1 MKYLPFVVF
10 VFLCR
15 LLPAQVVPVLSDSAR
30 ISLMTVSPG
39 SELYSVFG
47 HSAVR
52 VYDPITRINRVYNY
66 GTFDFDQPNFYLNFC
81 RGKLLYSLDVESYR
95 NFEYGNY
102 HDHRWMKEQVL
113 NLNGEQRQR
122 IFSLLQTNALPEN
135 KDYKYDFFY
144 DNCAT
149 RIRDLVKETCF
160 HQITFDSSGLKPGVT
175 MRQLLKPYLK
185 NYPWTDF
192 GIDLILGLAADR
204 KARTEDYMFL
214 PDHLHDLFG
223 ASTVD
228 GKTPLVRSEHNI
240 PENKIEQPAF
250 TPGFLDRPL
259 WVMSFIALLGLL
271 SMANPRTERIFDT
284 IFWFVLGLAGLVIAL
299 LWFATEHSATK
310 TNLNMF
316 WALPT
321 HLLFFWRRS
330 KSEFVENY
338 FTGAAILAALMLIF
352 WAWIPQALPLAAVP
366 LVVLVVVKGIWRRK
380 GSAE

>member
-30 ISLMTVSPG
+30 VSLMTVSPG

-95 NFEYGNY
+95 NFEYGNL
-102 HDHRWMKEQVL
+102 HDLRWMEEQVL

-149 RIRDLVKETCF
+149 RIRDLVKETFF
-160 HQITFDSSGLKPGVT
+160 HQISFDSSGLKPGVT

-204 KARTEDYMFL
+204 KARAEDYMFL
-214 PDHLHDLFG
+214 PDHLHDLVG
-223 ASTVD
+223 ATKLD
-228 GKTPLVRSEHNI
+228 GKTPLVRAEHNI
-240 PENKIEQPAF
+240 PEYKIDQTAF

-284 IFWFVLGLAGLVIAL
+284 VFWFVLGLAGLVIAL

-321 HLLFFWRRS
+321 HLLFFWRRN

-338 FTGAAILAALMLIF
+338 FTGAAILAALMLVF
-352 WAWIPQALPLAAVP
+352 WAWIPQALPLAAIP
-366 LVVLVVVKGIWRRK
+366 LVVLVVVKGIWRRR
-380 GSAE
+380 GSV

>member
-1 MKYLPFVVF
+1 MKYLPIVVF
-10 VFLCR
+10 ALLCH

-95 NFEYGNY
+95 NFEYGNL
-102 HDHRWMKEQVL
+102 HDLRWMEEQVL
-113 NLNGEQRQR
+113 NLNSEQRQR

-149 RIRDLVKETCF
+149 RIRDLVKETFF

-204 KARTEDYMFL
+204 KARAEDYMFL
-214 PDHLHDLFG
+214 PDHLHDLIG
-223 ASTVD
+223 ATQLD
-228 GKTPLVRSEHNI
+228 GKTPLVLSEHNI
-240 PENKIEQPAF
+240 PENKIAQPAF
-250 TPGFLDRPL
+250 TPGFLDHPL
-259 WVMSFIALLGLL
+259 WVMCFIALLGLL
-271 SMANPRTERIFDT
+271 SMANPRTERIFDLV
-284 IFWFVLGLAGLVIAL
+284 FWLVLGLAGLVIAL
-299 LWFATEHSATK
+299 LWFATEHTATK
-310 TNLNMF
+310 TNLNLF

-321 HLLFFWRRS
+321 HLLFFWRRN

-338 FTGAAILAALMLIF
+338 FTGTAILAALMLIF
-352 WAWIPQALPLAAVP
+352 WAWIPQALPVAAVP
-366 LVVLVVVKGIWRRK
+366 VVVLVVVKGIWRRF
-380 GSAE
+380 

>member
-1 MKYLPFVVF
+1 MKYLPIVVF
-10 VFLCR
+10 ALLCH
-15 LLPAQVVPVLSDSAR
+15 LLSAQVVPVLSDSAR

-95 NFEYGNY
+95 NFEYGNL
-102 HDHRWMKEQVL
+102 HDLRWMEEQVL

-149 RIRDLVKETCF
+149 RIRDLVKETFF

-204 KARTEDYMFL
+204 KALAEDYMFL
-214 PDHLHDLFG
+214 PDHLHDLVG
-223 ASTVD
+223 ATKLD
-228 GKTPLVRSEHNI
+228 GKTPLVRTEHNI
-240 PENKIEQPAF
+240 PEYKIDQPAF

-284 IFWFVLGLAGLVIAL
+284 VFWFVLGLAGLVIAL
-299 LWFATEHSATK
+299 LWFATEHTATK

-321 HLLFFWRRS
+321 HLLFFWRRN

-338 FTGAAILAALMLIF
+338 FTGAAILAALMLVF

-366 LVVLVVVKGIWRRK
+366 LVVLVVVKGIWRRR
-380 GSAE
+380 GAA

>member
-1 MKYLPFVVF
+1 MKYLPIVVF
-10 VFLCR
+10 ALLCH

-95 NFEYGNY
+95 NFEYGNL
-102 HDHRWMKEQVL
+102 HDLRWMEEQVL

-149 RIRDLVKETCF
+149 RIRDLVKETFF
-160 HQITFDSSGLKPGVT
+160 HQISFDSSGLKPGVT

-204 KARTEDYMFL
+204 KALAEDYMFL
-214 PDHLHDLFG
+214 PDHLHDLVG
-223 ASTVD
+223 ATKLD
-228 GKTPLVRSEHNI
+228 GKTPLVRAEHNI
-240 PENKIEQPAF
+240 PEYKIDQPVF

-271 SMANPRTERIFDT
+271 SMANPRTERIFD
-284 IFWFVLGLAGLVIAL
+284 IVFWFVLGLAGLVIAL
-299 LWFATEHSATK
+299 LWFATEHTATK
-310 TNLNMF
+310 TNLNLF

-338 FTGAAILAALMLIF
+338 FTGAAILAAMMLVF

-366 LVVLVVVKGIWRRK
+366 LVVLVVVKGIWRRF
-380 GSAE
+380 

>member
-1 MKYLPFVVF
+1 MKYLPIVVF
-10 VFLCR
+10 ALLCH

-95 NFEYGNY
+95 NFEYGNL
-102 HDHRWMKEQVL
+102 HDLRWMEEQVL

-149 RIRDLVKETCF
+149 RIRDLVKETFF

-204 KARTEDYMFL
+204 KALAEDYMFL
-214 PDHLHDLFG
+214 PDHLHDLVG
-223 ASTVD
+223 ATKLD
-228 GKTPLVRSEHNI
+228 GKTPLVRTEHNI
-240 PENKIEQPAF
+240 PEYKIDQPAF

-284 IFWFVLGLAGLVIAL
+284 VFWFVLGLAGLVIAL
-299 LWFATEHSATK
+299 LWFATEHTATK

-321 HLLFFWRRS
+321 HLLFFWRRN

-338 FTGAAILAALMLIF
+338 FTGAAILAALMLVF

-366 LVVLVVVKGIWRRK
+366 LVVLVVVKGIWRRR
-380 GSAE
+380 GAA

>member
-1 MKYLPFVVF
+1 MKYLPIVVF
-10 VFLCR
+10 ALLCH

-81 RGKLLYSLDVESYR
+81 RGKLLYALDVESYR
-95 NFEYGNY
+95 NFEYGNL
-102 HDHRWMKEQVL
+102 HDLRWMEEQVL

-149 RIRDLVKETCF
+149 RIRDLVKETFF

-204 KARTEDYMFL
+204 KALAEDYMFL
-214 PDHLHDLFG
+214 PDHLRDLVG
-223 ASTVD
+223 ATKLD
-228 GKTPLVRSEHNI
+228 GKTPLVRAEHLI
-240 PENKIEQPAF
+240 PEYKIDQPAF

-259 WVMSFIALLGLL
+259 WVMSFIALMGLL
-271 SMANPRTERIFDT
+271 SMANRRTERIFDT

-299 LWFATEHSATK
+299 LWFATEHTATK
-310 TNLNMF
+310 TNLNLF

-338 FTGAAILAALMLIF
+338 FTGAAILAALMLVF
-352 WAWIPQALPLAAVP
+352 WAWIPQALPVAAIP
-366 LVVLVVVKGIWRRK
+366 LVVLVVVKGIWRRR
-380 GSAE
+380 GAA

>member
-1 MKYLPFVVF
+1 MKYLPIVVF
-10 VFLCR
+10 ALLCH

-204 KARTEDYMFL
+204 KARAEDYMFL

-228 GKTPLVRSEHNI
+228 GKTPLVRAEHNI
-240 PENKIEQPAF
+240 PENKIEQPTF
-250 TPGFLDRPL
+250 TPGLLDHPF
-259 WVMSFIALLGLL
+259 WVMCFIALLGLL
-271 SMANPRTERIFDT
+271 SMANPRTERIFD
-284 IFWFVLGLAGLVIAL
+284 IVFWFVLGLAGLVIAL

-338 FTGAAILAALMLIF
+338 FTGAAILAALMLVF
-352 WAWIPQALPLAAVP
+352 WAWIPQALPMAAVP
-366 LVVLVVVKGIWRRK
+366 LVVLVVVKGIWRRR